1 MSVQLLTFSVAG
13 EDYAVGILRVR
24 EIIQFE
30 NVTRVPTTPPWVR
43 GVMSLRGSIVPI
55 VDLAV
60 KFGLAE
66 TPIGRTTCAVIVEIE
81 LCGQVAVMGVMADS
95 VNQVVELPLS
105 GIAPPP
111 PFGTRVRVEFLQGMV
126 ELDSKLALLLDI
138 DRVLSA
144 DELLA
149 VTQAL
154 EEPGSGV
161 VLPPS
166 APAAELPSS

>member
-1 MSVQLLTFSVAG
+1 
-13 EDYAVGILRVR
+13 
-24 EIIQFE
+24 
-30 NVTRVPTTPPWVR
+30 
-43 GVMSLRGSIVPI
+43 
-55 VDLAV
+55 
-60 KFGLAE
+60 
-66 TPIGRTTCAVIVEIE
+66 
-81 LCGQVAVMGVMADS
+81 MADS